1 MFERRLIFHV
11 DWLLIAALLMICSIG
26 VAMIYSTTYV
36 VTLDGGHAGPQVRTQ
51 MYALVLG
58 AIAFLICLSIDYRAL
73 AEHSLLPYVGLMG
86 LLIFVLVRGSTQ
98 FNATR
103 WIEIGPFNLQP
114 SEFARIVVALVLA
127 MFFGE
132 NRRGARNVGDLAIGG
147 MFTLVPLLLIAKQP
161 DLGTAVTLIPVYFGV
176 TYLAGLRLRL
186 IGVMALL
193 ALLLAYP
200 AWKFALKDYQKTRI
214 TTFLDPEQDPRGD
227 GYQQIQARI
236 TVGSGGLT
244 GKGFREGTQGQY
256 KFLPVAHNDFIF
268 SVLAEEQGF
277 LGVLVALALYLFV
290 ILRSL
295 EAARL
300 AKDRLGAYLVAGIVA
315 GFSFQVVYNIAM
327 SVGLAPVKGITLPLM
342 SYGGSSL
349 IATLAAF
356 GLILNVRM
364 RRFTN

>member
-11 DWLLIAALLMICSIG
+11 DWLLLGALLVLTGIG

-36 VTLDGGHAGPQVRTQ
+36 VVGDHAGPQVRTQ
-51 MYALVLG
+51 TYALVLG
-58 AIAFLICLSIDYRAL
+58 LIALFVCLAIDYRLL
-73 AEHSLLPYVGLMG
+73 AENSLVLFGGLIA
-86 LLIFVLVRGSTQ
+86 LLLFVLFKGSTQ

-114 SEFARIVVALVLA
+114 SEFGRIALALILA
-127 MFFGE
+127 TYFGE
-132 NRRGARNVGDLAIGG
+132 NRRGARNMGDLVVGG
-147 MFTLVPLLLIAKQP
+147 LFTAVPVLLIARQP
-161 DLGTAVTLIPVYFGV
+161 DLGTAVTLIPVFLGIA
-176 TYLAGLRLRL
+176 YLAGMRLRL
-186 IGVMALL
+186 LGVIALIAVLMAPL
-193 ALLLAYP
+193 A
-200 AWKFALKDYQKTRI
+200 WQFALKDYQKSRI

-244 GKGFREGTQGQY
+244 GKGFMQGTQGQY

-277 LGVLVALALYLFV
+277 IGVLAVLGLYLFI

-300 AKDRLGAYLVAGIVA
+300 SKDRLGAYLVAGIIA
-315 GFSFQVVYNIAM
+315 GFSFQVIYNIAM
-327 SVGLAPVKGITLPLM
+327 SAGLAPVKGITLPLM

-349 IATLAAF
+349 IAALAAF